1 MKEGIIL
8 TVIGGGSSYTPEL
21 VEGILKNAEE
31 FPVRTLRLMDID
43 KTKLD
48 IVGSLVGR
56 MIEKESLPIT
66 LELTNDRKEALEDAD
81 FIVTQIRVGGIR
93 ARIRD
98 EKIPLE
104 FNVIGQ
110 ETTGAGGFANA
121 LRTIPVMLDIAKD
134 IETLSPDAWLINFT
148 NPSGIVT
155 EALLN
160 YTRVKTIGLCN
171 VPIGFLNQFAN
182 MLDAKVEDILLDYV
196 GLNHLSWVRKVFL
209 KGKDVTDIVIDKI
222 IKNLPGKEAESIK
235 ILGMIPNGYL
245 HYYYNREEVLANL
258 KSSQKT
264 RGEVV
269 LEVEEQL
276 MKKYQDKNLKEKPP
290 ELSQRGG
297 AHYSDAAVSL
307 MKSIYLDT
315 RDIQIVNTT
324 NNGAIVDLP
333 NNAVVEVPC
342 VISGNGATP
351 LSCGNLEPTIK
362 GLIQTVKCYEQ
373 LTIESSITGD
383 RKKAKQALL
392 VHPLIGTP
400 EIIDSLLERI
410 IEENR
415 EFLTNFFRGE

>member
-1 MKEGIIL
+1 MTEGIVL
-8 TVIGGGSSYTPEL
+8 AVIGGGSSYTPEL

-43 KTKLD
+43 ETKLN

-56 MIEKESLPIT
+56 MIEKENLPVR
-66 LELTNDRKEALEDAD
+66 LELTEDRRAALKDAD
-81 FIVTQIRVGGIR
+81 FIVTQIRVGGIK

-121 LRTIPVMLDIAKD
+121 LRTVPVMLDIAKD
-134 IETLSPDAWLINFT
+134 IEELSPDAWLINFT
-148 NPSGIVT
+148 NPSGIVA

-160 YTRVKTIGLCN
+160 YTRVKTVGLCN
-171 VPIGFLNQFAN
+171 VPIGFINQFAS
-182 MLDAKVEDILLDYV
+182 MLEAKVEDILLDYV
-196 GLNHLSWVRKVFL
+196 GLNHLSWVRKVYL
-209 KGKDVTDIVIDKI
+209 KGKDVTDVVIDKL
-222 IKNLPGKEAESIK
+222 IKNLPDKEAESIK

-245 HYYYNREEVLANL
+245 HYYYEKDDVLSNL
-258 KSSQKT
+258 KTSPKT

-269 LEVEEQL
+269 LEIEEQL
-276 MKKYQDKNLKEKPP
+276 MKKYQDKNLREKPP

-307 MKSIYLDT
+307 MKSIYLDKK
-315 RDIQIVNTT
+315 DIQIVNVK
-324 NNGAIVDLP
+324 NNGAITDLSKD
-333 NNAVVEVPC
+333 AVVEVPC
-342 VISGNGATP
+342 IISGKGAIP
-351 LSCGNLEPTIK
+351 LSCGNLEPAIS
-362 GLIQTVKCYEQ
+362 GLTQTVKYYEQ
-373 LTIESSITGD
+373 LTIEASITGD

-392 VHPLIGTP
+392 VHPLIGNP
-400 EIIDSLLERI
+400 RIIDGLLEKI

-415 EFLTNFFRGE
+415 EFLPNFF